1 MSPHVDACRVLT
13 PLELAG
19 ALTLIWVLILR
30 LLRRNI
36 VAFWLAALPGV
47 ILHEMTHWMVAFATF
62 GRPGFPRFIPK
73 KMGNAYALGRVPI
86 HNPRW
91 FNGALIGLS
100 PLLLM
105 PLAYAVIVYGTPGRF
120 SWLGGWQFIL
130 TPLIAAECLLE
141 CIPSRPDLRLVSLSA
156 IPLGIVG
163 VMAYLFWVR

>member
-1 MSPHVDACRVLT
+1 
-13 PLELAG
+13 
-19 ALTLIWVLILR
+19 
-30 LLRRNI
+30 
-36 VAFWLAALPGV
+36 
-47 ILHEMTHWMVAFATF
+47 MVAFITL
-62 GRPGFPRFIPK
+62 GQPGFPRFIPK

>member
-1 MSPHVDACRVLT
+1 MSPRADACRVLT

-30 LLRRNI
+30 LFRHNI

-47 ILHEMTHWMVAFATF
+47 ILHEMSHWMMAFATF

-73 KMGNAYALGRVPI
+73 KMGSAYALGRVPI

-105 PLAYAVIVYGTPGRF
+105 PLAYAVIVYGTPERF
-120 SWLGGWQFIL
+120 SWLGSWRLIL